1 MEDGVEIGEVR
12 VAYLSLLI
20 VIPIYVACAVGHI
33 GVKGGHVIVKI
44 VGWILMVVSQVQEL
58 IVEYYDIIRQ
68 WVNVRCGSLEFTGH
82 VRGIVTDVVVI

>member
-1 MEDGVEIGEVR
+1 VYVSVINVEDGVEIGEVR

-44 VGWILMVVSQVQEL
+44 VG
-58 IVEYYDIIRQ
+58 
-68 WVNVRCGSLEFTGH
+68 
-82 VRGIVTDVVVI
+82 